1 MKKKKIA
8 VFASGGGSGL
18 QAIIDGCKEGKINAV
33 VDMVISNNSKS
44 KALQRARDANIA
56 AFHFSSKTHP
66 CGLDDA
72 ILATLAAHEIDIIFL
87 AGYLKKVG
95 ENILDAYKGW
105 IFNIHPSLLPKYGGV
120 GMHGVRVHQ
129 AVIDAGDANTGATI
143 HRVDTGYD
151 TGEIVSQ
158 VTVPVEKGDTAETLS
173 ARVLKQEH
181 VLLVETLAAICRI
194 P

>member
-18 QAIIDGCKEGKINAV
+18 QAIIDGCKSEKINAV
-33 VDMVISNNSKS
+33 VDMVISNNSNA
-44 KALQRARDANIA
+44 KALQRARDVGIA

-72 ILATLAAHEIDIIFL
+72 ILNALAAREIDIVFL
-87 AGYLKKVG
+87 AGYLKKAG
-95 ENILDAYKGW
+95 ESILHAYKGR

-120 GMHGVRVHQ
+120 GMHGIRVHQ
-129 AVIDAGDANTGATI
+129 AVIDAGDAETGATI
-143 HRVDTGYD
+143 HRVDAGYD
-151 TGEIVSQ
+151 TGEIVAQ
-158 VTVPVEKGDTAETLS
+158 CTVTVEKSDTAETLA

-181 VLLVETLAAICRI
+181 MLLVKTLAKICHV
-194 P
+194 